1 VLPLIAQSMEL
12 PLFTRD
18 IKGKAVERGPEYG
31 SRTSSG
37 EGSEVRGDETEDLYM
52 LVKSIKVGHTLTI
65 LPSVLRVESKNM
77 EGLMYRTH
85 IRNVPP

>member
-1 VLPLIAQSMEL
+1 MLPLIAESMDL

-37 EGSEVRGDETEDLYM
+37 EGSEVSGDETEDLYM
-52 LVKSIKVGHTLTI
+52 LVKKIKVSYSLSYHW
-65 LPSVLRVESKNM
+65 S
-77 EGLMYRTH
+77 LMWTRK
-85 IRNVPP
+85 RSNGD

>member
-1 VLPLIAQSMEL
+1 MLPLIAESMGL

-37 EGSEVRGDETEDLYM
+37 EGSEVSGDETEDLYM
-52 LVKSIKVGHTLTI
+52 LVKKIKVGLS
-65 LPSVLRVESKNM
+65 PSSLDVLKRSNGRK
-77 EGLMYRTH
+77 H
-85 IRNVPP
+85 IRNVLP

>member
-1 VLPLIAQSMEL
+1 MGL

-37 EGSEVRGDETEDLYM
+37 EGSEVMGDETEDLYM
-52 LVKSIKVGHTLTI
+52 LVKKIKVSLSSSYHW
-65 LPSVLRVESKNM
+65 S
-77 EGLMYRTH
+77 LMWNRK
-85 IRNVPP
+85 RSRGD

>member
-1 VLPLIAQSMEL
+1 MGL

-52 LVKSIKVGHTLTI
+52 LVKNITVSDQSLSSLLVDTAWEK
-65 LPSVLRVESKNM
+65 
-77 EGLMYRTH
+77 GLMK
-85 IRNVPP
+85 

>member
-1 VLPLIAQSMEL
+1 MGL

-37 EGSEVRGDETEDLYM
+37 EGSEVSGDETEDLYM
-52 LVKSIKVGHTLTI
+52 LVKSIKVCHLFPFKDRREIKGGGWAND
-65 LPSVLRVESKNM
+65 RK
-77 EGLMYRTH
+77 H
-85 IRNVPP
+85 IRTVQP

>member
-1 VLPLIAQSMEL
+1 MAL

-37 EGSEVRGDETEDLYM
+37 EGSEVSGDETEDLYM
-52 LVKSIKVGHTLTI
+52 LVKSIKVRHLSSN
-65 LPSVLRVESKNM
+65 P
-77 EGLMYRTH
+77 GLGKQNETRMG
-85 IRNVPP
+85 

>member
-1 VLPLIAQSMEL
+1 VLDELDSHLYQSVGTRVLPLIAQSMDL

-52 LVKSIKVGHTLTI
+52 LVKNIKVGHTLLF
-65 LPSVLRVESKNM
+65 LPS
-77 EGLMYRTH
+77 LMRH
-85 IRNVPP
+85 R

>member
-1 VLPLIAQSMEL
+1 MGL

-37 EGSEVRGDETEDLYM
+37 EGSEVSGDETEDLYM
-52 LVKSIKVGHTLTI
+52 LVKSIKVCHLFPFKDLGERI
-65 LPSVLRVESKNM
+65 IEEWANDRK
-77 EGLMYRTH
+77 H
-85 IRNVPP
+85 IRNVQP

>member
-1 VLPLIAQSMEL
+1 MGL

-37 EGSEVRGDETEDLYM
+37 EGSEVSGDETEDLYM
-52 LVKSIKVGHTLTI
+52 LVKSIKVCH
-65 LPSVLRVESKNM
+65 LPSIQGMKGKNEEKM
-77 EGLMYRTH
+77 G
-85 IRNVPP
+85 

>member
-1 VLPLIAQSMEL
+1 VLPLIAQSMGL

-52 LVKSIKVGHTLTI
+52 LVKNIKVGHTLLF
-65 LPSVLRVESKNM
+65 LPS
-77 EGLMYRTH
+77 LMRH
-85 IRNVPP
+85 R

>member
-1 VLPLIAQSMEL
+1 MGL

-37 EGSEVRGDETEDLYM
+37 EGSEVIGDETEDLYM
-52 LVKSIKVGHTLTI
+52 LVKTIKVSLSPY
-65 LPSVLRVESKNM
+65 L
-77 EGLMYRTH
+77 
-85 IRNVPP
+85 

>member
-1 VLPLIAQSMEL
+1 MGL

-37 EGSEVRGDETEDLYM
+37 EGSEVRGDETEDLYL
-52 LVKSIKVGHTLTI
+52 LVKGIKVSPLLLRTFGKSREKGLT
-65 LPSVLRVESKNM
+65 K
-77 EGLMYRTH
+77 
-85 IRNVPP
+85 